1 MSRFNSFANIIN
13 AGGYKLAEMKERIR
27 GLADRG
33 ELTLEERDKLL
44 GMAETHADPLNE
56 TDKGNMLA
64 DHERRIKALEEK
76 IAELMNQSGDT
87 EDGESG
93 VVTLK
98 KPYDPSTWYFTGD
111 GCSEN
116 GKNYTCKDSPASHP
130 CTWPPSVLPAR
141 WELDEK
147 QPEAIA

>member
-33 ELTLEERDKLL
+33 ELTLEERDKLI

-56 TDKGNMLA
+56 TDKGNMLS

-76 IAELMNQSGDT
+76 IAELMNQSGET
-87 EDGESG
+87 EGGELDIADIAEYVQGKWYYAGDVVMWKGEAYVCAAPEG
-93 VVTLK
+93 VMCV
-98 KPYDPSTWYFTGD
+98 W
-111 GCSEN
+111 
-116 GKNYTCKDSPASHP
+116 SP
-130 CTWPPSVLPAR
+130 TEYPAY
-141 WELDEK
+141 WELMN
-147 QPEAIA
+147 A